1 MTQTKKPIRARE
13 LASQRK
19 REEVLKE
26 PPQELT
32 GDLKA
37 DMALIKKLVHYSSDI
52 VFREF
57 ALGTEERVEAGLIY
71 ADALVNKQV
80 IDQDIMQ
87 GLMHW
92 AGLVRA
98 GQPLTRSN
106 AFQYIEEYLLTI
118 GEIKITGQVEE
129 ILGGILSGDTALL
142 IDGSPQAYLT
152 NTRSWAMRTPT
163 EPNVEAV
170 IRGPREGFTETLIVN
185 LGLVRRRLKDP
196 DLKVETFE
204 IGKRTKTSVSLLYVV
219 DIINPR
225 IVTELRRR
233 LQKISID
240 GIVDSSYVEQLIE
253 DSTASP
259 FPQIHSTERP
269 DKVVANLLEGR
280 AAIIVDGSPFALI
293 APAVWAQ
300 FFHSPEDYYERSQI
314 GTFVRII
321 RLLSMF
327 FSLTLPAIYIAF
339 TSFHPEMLPIPLALA
354 ISGARSGVPFS
365 PFLETLVMEI
375 MVEILREASVRLPG
389 PIGQTIGIIGGLI
402 LGDASVR
409 AGIVSP
415 LTVIIVAITAIG
427 SFASPSYSSA
437 IAFRMLR
444 FPLMVL
450 ATTFGFYGVSV
461 GLILITIHVASLDS
475 VGVPYLTPYA
485 PFMPEG
491 QKDAILRL
499 PWSLSRRRAPEV
511 KPQDKWRMPRPRK
524 KGQKG
529 GSAEENG

>member
-1 MTQTKKPIRARE
+1 MAQTKKPIKTKE
-13 LASQRK
+13 LITQRK
-19 REEVLKE
+19 IDEVLE
-26 PPQELT
+26 NPPRELT
-32 GDLKA
+32 GDLA
-37 DMALIKKLVHYSSDI
+37 TDLALVEKLFHHSADI
-52 VFREF
+52 VIREF
-57 ALGTEERVEAGLIY
+57 ALGTEERIEVGLIY
-71 ADALVNKQV
+71 ADALANKRV

-87 GLMHW
+87 GLMHR
-92 AGLVRA
+92 AGLVKV

-118 GEIKITGQVEE
+118 GEIKVTNQVDK
-129 ILGGILSGDTALL
+129 ILGSILSGDTALF
-142 IDGSPQAYLT
+142 IDGSPKAYLT
-152 NTRSWAMRTPT
+152 NTRGWSMRTPT

-196 DLKVETFE
+196 DLKVEMFE
-204 IGKRTKTSVSLLYVV
+204 IGKRTKTSISLLYIV
-219 DIINPR
+219 DIINPK
-225 IVTELRRR
+225 IVAELRRR
-233 LQKISID
+233 LENISID
-240 GIVDSSYVEQLIE
+240 GIVDSGYVEQLIE

-293 APAVWAQ
+293 APSVWAQ
-300 FFHSPEDYYERSQI
+300 FFHSPEDYYERSHI
-314 GTFVRII
+314 GTFVRLI

-327 FSLTLPAIYIAF
+327 FSLTLPALYIAF
-339 TSFHPEMLPIPLALA
+339 TSFHPDMLPIPLALA
-354 ISGARSGVPFS
+354 IAGARSGVPFS
-365 PFLETLVMEI
+365 PFLETLIMEI

-475 VGVPYLTPYA
+475 LGVPYLTPYA

-499 PWSLSRRRAPEV
+499 PWSLSRMRAPEV
-511 KPQDKWRMPRPRK
+511 KPQDKWRMPKPKGKRK
-524 KGQKG
+524 KGG
-529 GSAEENG
+529 LDEENG